1 MGSLAGKSP
10 ANTYKSLLKVA
21 DETNGVSGTA
31 SQIEDGEGTSTC
43 ISVGDDNFK
52 VKPQSDNTTTT
63 FEVENASGSNLLT
76 VDSSNS
82 VVKVGTSQ
90 VSATTQL
97 LTFSCF
103 RLIPNA
109 SGTHMFVPVHGMAE
123 FGANQAQEATGGTGT
138 DPDATLDKGATT
150 DELINMLFNVPFNI
164 TIDAVKVFAS
174 TDQDT
179 DCTLNYH
186 LMSYTMVADG
196 TTNDGNLSGGVV
208 LADGQA
214 TSVDRN
220 VLKSTDL
227 TIQSSSVT
235 SGKVIACFVENETNT
250 DDVNLQVQ
258 VKYHIA

>member
-21 DETNGVSGTA
+21 DETNGVSGSP

-76 VDSSNS
+76 VDTSNS

-97 LTFSCF
+97 LTFAAY
-103 RLIPNA
+103 RLVPSA
-109 SGTHMFVPVHGMAE
+109 SGTHMVVGLGALEYGAAMAE
-123 FGANQAQEATGGTGT
+123 RTLGTGT
-138 DPDATLDKGATT
+138 NPSTSLNSTSTT
-150 DELINMLFNVPFNI
+150 DDYTNAIFPVPFNI
-164 TIDAVKVFAS
+164 TIDAVKVLSS
-174 TDQDT
+174 TDTDT
-179 DCTLNYH
+179 DTTLNFH
-186 LMSYTMVADG
+186 LMSYDMIADG
-196 TTNDGNLSGGVV
+196 TTLDGDLSNGVV

-214 TSVDRN
+214 TSVDRS
-220 VLKSTDL
+220 VTKTTDL

-235 SGKVIACFVENETNT
+235 SGKVIMCTVENETNT
-250 DDVNLQVQ
+250 DDINLQVQ

>member
-21 DETNGVSGTA
+21 DETNGVSDTL
-31 SQIEDGEGTSTC
+31 SQIEDGEGTASCLSVTRAQLQVKGLEDSTGTLQVKKSGGAS
-43 ISVGDDNFK
+43 ILKVDTSNNAVLVG
-52 VKPQSDNTTTT
+52 
-63 FEVENASGSNLLT
+63 
-76 VDSSNS
+76 SSLVN
-82 VVKVGTSQ
+82 
-90 VSATTQL
+90 ATTQL
-97 LTFSCF
+97 LTFSAY
-103 RLIPNA
+103 RLVPY
-109 SGTHMFVPVHGMAE
+109 SSSHHTFVPVHGMSE
-123 FGANQAQEATGGTGT
+123 FVQHVQEIQGGSGT
-138 DPDATLDKGATT
+138 DPNTTIDKTTTT
-150 DELINMLFNVPFNI
+150 DELVNMLFNVPFNM

-186 LMSYTMVADG
+186 LMSYDMVADG
-196 TTNDGNLSGGVV
+196 TTNDGNLSNGTV

-220 VLKSTDL
+220 VIKSTDL

-250 DDVNLQVQ
+250 DDINIQVQ

>member
-21 DETNGVSGTA
+21 DETNGVSGSA

-43 ISVGDDNFK
+43 LQISTTVAHLKPASDVNAALKVERANGDD
-52 VKPQSDNTTTT
+52 
-63 FEVENASGSNLLT
+63 LLT
-76 VDSSNS
+76 VDTNNS
-82 VVKVGTSQ
+82 LVKVGTSQ

-97 LTFSCF
+97 LTFSAY
-103 RLIPNA
+103 RLVPY
-109 SGTHMFVPVHGMAE
+109 SSSHHTFVPVNGMSE
-123 FGANQAQEATGGTGT
+123 FVQHAQEIQGGSGT
-138 DPDATLDKGATT
+138 DPNTTLDKTTTT
-150 DELINMLFNVPFNI
+150 DELVNMLFNVPFNM

-186 LMSYTMVADG
+186 LMSYDMVADG
-196 TTNDGNLSGGVV
+196 TTNDGNLSNGTV

-220 VLKSTDL
+220 VIKSTDL

-250 DDVNLQVQ
+250 DDINIQVQ

>member
-1 MGSLAGKSP
+1 MGRLAGKSP

-21 DETNGVSGTA
+21 DETNGVTGTL
-31 SQIEDGEGTSTC
+31 SNVEDGEGTSSSLNVSNSQTR
-43 ISVGDDNFK
+43 INPSANTTATFRVNTA
-52 VKPQSDNTTTT
+52 DNT
-63 FEVENASGSNLLT
+63 NLFI
-76 VDSSNS
+76 VDTNNS
-82 VVKVGTSQ
+82 LVKVGTSQ

-109 SGTHMFVPVHGMAE
+109 AGTHMFVPVHGMAE
-123 FGANQAQEATGGTGT
+123 FGANQAQELTGGTGT
-138 DPDATLDKGATT
+138 DPDTSQDKGATT
-150 DELINMLFNVPFNI
+150 DELVNMLFNVPFNI

-186 LMSYTMVADG
+186 LMSFDMVSDG
-196 TTNDGNLSGGVV
+196 TTNDGNLTNGTV

-235 SGKVIACFVENETNT
+235 SGKVIACFVENVTNT
-250 DDVNLQVQ
+250 DDINIQVQ

>member
-97 LTFSCF
+97 LTFAVYKLQPSG
-103 RLIPNA
+103 A
-109 SGTHMFVPVHGMAE
+109 GTHQFIGLGSAE
-123 FGANQAQEATGGTGT
+123 YVSNNVELSAGTGT
-138 DPDATLDKGATT
+138 DPDTSIDKGTGTRYTASH
-150 DELINMLFNVPFNI
+150 IFPVPFNA
-164 TIDAVKVFAS
+164 TIDAVKVLS
-174 TDQDT
+174 TVDGAT
-179 DCTLNYH
+179 DVTLNFH
-186 LMSYTMVADG
+186 LMSYDMVNDG
-196 TTNDGNLSGGVV
+196 TTNDGNLSNGAV

-214 TSVDRN
+214 TALDRN

-250 DDVNLQVQ
+250 NDINIQVQ

>member
-21 DETNGVSGTA
+21 DETNGVSGTL
-31 SQIEDGEGTSTC
+31 STVEDGEGTSSSL
-43 ISVGDDNFK
+43 SVSQGQIMIYPN
-52 VKPQSDNTTTT
+52 SDTIRTLR
-63 FEVENASGSNLLT
+63 VRNASGTDLLV
-76 VDSSNS
+76 VDTSNS
-82 VVKVGTSQ
+82 LVKVGTSQ

-97 LTFSCF
+97 LSFTGYRVVPYGAGYHS
-103 RLIPNA
+103 
-109 SGTHMFVPVHGMAE
+109 FVPVNGMAE
-123 FGANQAQEATGGTGT
+123 FGTGAAQEVQGGSGT
-138 DPDATLDKGATT
+138 DPNTSIDKADFT
-150 DELINMLFNVPFNI
+150 DELACMLFYVPYNMV
-164 TIDAVKVFAS
+164 IDAGRVLVS

-179 DCTLNYH
+179 DCTINVH
-186 LMSYTMVADG
+186 LMSYDMVADG
-196 TTNDGNLSGGVV
+196 TTNDGNLSNGTV

-220 VLKSTDL
+220 VIKSIDM

-250 DDVNLQVQ
+250 DDINLQVQ

>member
-82 VVKVGTSQ
+82 LVKVGTSQ

-97 LTFSCF
+97 LTFSGY
-103 RLIPNA
+103 RIVPNTA
-109 SGTHMFVPVHGMAE
+109 GTHIWYKFCSR
-123 FGANQAQEATGGTGT
+123 N
-138 DPDATLDKGATT
+138 DKW
-150 DELINMLFNVPFNI
+150 NRNRPFYFC
-164 TIDAVKVFAS
+164 KS
-174 TDQDT
+174 
-179 DCTLNYH
+179 
-186 LMSYTMVADG
+186 
-196 TTNDGNLSGGVV
+196 
-208 LADGQA
+208 
-214 TSVDRN
+214 RN
-220 VLKSTDL
+220 R
-227 TIQSSSVT
+227 
-235 SGKVIACFVENETNT
+235 N
-250 DDVNLQVQ
+250 
-258 VKYHIA
+258 

>member
-21 DETNGVSGTA
+21 DETNGVTSTV
-31 SQIEDGEGTSTC
+31 SQVEDGEGTSTC

-52 VKPQSDNTTTT
+52 VKPQNDNTTTT

-97 LTFSCF
+97 LTFSAF
-103 RLIPNA
+103 RIVPTA
-109 SGTHMFVPVHGMAE
+109 GSHYFVPVHGMAE
-123 FGANQAQEATGGTGT
+123 FGTNQAHEITGGSGT
-138 DPDATLDKGATT
+138 DPDTTIDKTSTT
-150 DELINMLFNVPFNI
+150 DDTVNMLFNVPFNM
-164 TIDAVKVFAS
+164 TIDAVKVFVS

-179 DCTLNYH
+179 DTTINVHLN
-186 LMSYTMVADG
+186 SFDMVADG
-196 TTNDGNLSGGVV
+196 TTNDGNLSNGTV

-220 VLKSTDL
+220 VLKSIDL

-235 SGKVIACFVENETNT
+235 SGKVIACFVENVTNT
-250 DDVNLQVQ
+250 DDINIQVQ

>member
-97 LTFSCF
+97 LTFAVYKLQPSG
-103 RLIPNA
+103 A
-109 SGTHMFVPVHGMAE
+109 GTHQFIGLGSAE
-123 FGANQAQEATGGTGT
+123 YVSNNV
-138 DPDATLDKGATT
+138 
-150 DELINMLFNVPFNI
+150 EL
-164 TIDAVKVFAS
+164 
-174 TDQDT
+174 
-179 DCTLNYH
+179 
-186 LMSYTMVADG
+186 
-196 TTNDGNLSGGVV
+196 
-208 LADGQA
+208 
-214 TSVDRN
+214 R
-220 VLKSTDL
+220 
-227 TIQSSSVT
+227 
-235 SGKVIACFVENETNT
+235 E
-250 DDVNLQVQ
+250 
-258 VKYHIA
+258 

>member
-76 VDSSNS
+76 VDTSNS

-97 LTFSCF
+97 INWLVY
-103 RLIPNA
+103 RLVPA
-109 SGTHMFVPVHGMAE
+109 SAGNHYFVPLGGME
-123 FGANQAQEATGGTGT
+123 MGASVGSEISAGSGT
-138 DPDATLDKGATT
+138 DPSTSFDTGNYT
-150 DELINMLFNVPFNI
+150 DELVLMVFPIPYNI
-164 TIDAVKVFAS
+164 TIDACKALIS
-174 TDQDT
+174 TETDT
-179 DCTLNYH
+179 DCTVNVH
-186 LMSYTMVADG
+186 LLSFDMVNDG
-196 TTNDGNLSGGVV
+196 TTNDGNFSNGTV

-214 TSVDRN
+214 TAIDNAVIKTVDC
-220 VLKSTDL
+220 

-235 SGKVIACFVENETNT
+235 SGKIIACFVENVTNT
-250 DDVNLQVQ
+250 DYITIQVQ

>member
-97 LTFSCF
+97 LTFSAF
-103 RLIPNA
+103 RIVPTA
-109 SGTHMFVPVHGMAE
+109 GSHYFVPVHGMAE
-123 FGANQAQEATGGTGT
+123 FGTNQAHEITGGSGT
-138 DPDATLDKGATT
+138 DPDTTIDKTSTT
-150 DELINMLFNVPFNI
+150 DDTVNMLFNVPFNM
-164 TIDAVKVFAS
+164 TIDAVKVFVS

-179 DCTLNYH
+179 DTTINVHLN
-186 LMSYTMVADG
+186 SFDMVADG
-196 TTNDGNLSGGVV
+196 TTNDGNLSNGTV

-220 VLKSTDL
+220 VLKSIDL

-235 SGKVIACFVENETNT
+235 SGKVIACFVENVTNT
-250 DDVNLQVQ
+250 DDINIQVQ

>member
-97 LTFSCF
+97 LEFSAMNY
-103 RLIPNA
+103 RPSSSGAHMVIGRGSQEYVSA
-109 SGTHMFVPVHGMAE
+109 S
-123 FGANQAQEATGGTGT
+123 QEQNLGTGT
-138 DPDATLDKGATT
+138 DPATSKDWGTSTQYQTT
-150 DELINMLFNVPFNI
+150 FLFPVPYNI
-164 TIDAVKVFAS
+164 TIDACKALLS
-174 TDQDT
+174 GDSDT
-179 DCTLNYH
+179 DIVLNVH
-186 LMSYTMVADG
+186 LMSYDMVNDG
-196 TTNDGNLSGGVV
+196 TTNDGNLSNGTV

-214 TSVDRN
+214 TAVDRS
-220 VLKSTDL
+220 VCKTVDC

-235 SGKVIACFVENETNT
+235 SGKVILCTVENETNT
-250 DDVNLQVQ
+250 NDIHAQVQ

>member
-97 LTFSCF
+97 LTF
-103 RLIPNA
+103 NA
-109 SGTHMFVPVHGMAE
+109 YRIVPASAGTHYLVGLP
-123 FGANQAQEATGGTGT
+123 TGEYVSHNVEIQIGTGT
-138 DPDATLDKGATT
+138 DPDTSKDAGSSTQYFTNF
-150 DELINMLFNVPFNI
+150 IFPVPYNI
-164 TIDAVKVFAS
+164 TIDACKALIS
-174 TDQDT
+174 SYDDT
-179 DCTLNYH
+179 DIVVNTH
-186 LMSYTMVADG
+186 LMSYDMVADG
-196 TTNDGNLSGGVV
+196 TTNDGNLSNGTV

-214 TSVDRN
+214 TAVDRN
-220 VLKSTDL
+220 VIKTVDC
-227 TIQSSSVT
+227 TIQNSSVT
-235 SGKVIACFVENETNT
+235 SGKVIACTVENVTNT
-250 DDVNLQVQ
+250 HYINIQVQ

>member
-21 DETNGVSGTA
+21 DETNGVTGTL
-31 SQIEDGEGTSTC
+31 STVEDGEGTSSSL
-43 ISVGDDNFK
+43 SVSQGQIMIYPN
-52 VKPQSDNTTTT
+52 SDTIRTLR
-63 FEVENASGSNLLT
+63 VRNASGTDLLV
-76 VDSSNS
+76 VDTNNS
-82 VVKVGTSQ
+82 LVKVGTSQ

-97 LTFSCF
+97 LTFSAY
-103 RLIPNA
+103 RLVTGSAGNHNMIAVGGN
-109 SGTHMFVPVHGMAE
+109 G
-123 FGANQAQEATGGTGT
+123 FGANIAEISCGSGT
-138 DPDATLDKGATT
+138 DPNTTVDKTTVT
-150 DELINMLFNVPFNI
+150 DELVNMLFNVPFNMV
-164 TIDAVKVFAS
+164 IDAVKVFVS

-179 DCTLNYH
+179 DTTLNYH
-186 LMSYTMVADG
+186 LMSYDMVADG
-196 TTNDGNLSGGVV
+196 TTNDGDLSNGTV

-250 DDVNLQVQ
+250 DDINIQVQ

>member
-31 SQIEDGEGTSTC
+31 YQKEDGEGTSTC

-76 VDSSNS
+76 VDTSNS

-97 LTFSCF
+97 LTFSAF
-103 RLIPNA
+103 KLSPA
-109 SGTHMFVPVHGMAE
+109 SAGTHYLVSLGTGEYVSFNAE
-123 FGANQAQEATGGTGT
+123 IQIGTGT
-138 DPDATLDKGATT
+138 DPDTSKDGGTATQYFVNL
-150 DELINMLFNVPFNI
+150 LFPVSYNI
-164 TIDAVKVFAS
+164 TIDACKSFISSEA
-174 TDQDT
+174 DT
-179 DCTLNYH
+179 DIVVNTH
-186 LMSYTMVADG
+186 LMSYDMVKDG
-196 TTNDGNLSGGVV
+196 TTNDGNLTNGTV

-214 TSVDRN
+214 TAVDRN
-220 VLKSTDL
+220 VIKTLDM

-250 DDVNLQVQ
+250 DDITIQVQ

>member
-97 LTFSCF
+97 LTFASY
-103 RLIPNA
+103 RIVPNS
-109 SGTHMFVPVHGMAE
+109 SGSHMFIALGGTN
-123 FGANQAQEATGGTGT
+123 FGANTHPESNAGTGT
-138 DPDATLDKGATT
+138 DPSTSIAFGTSK
-150 DELINMLFNVPFNI
+150 DEMVLSFFPVSYNM
-164 TIDAVKVFAS
+164 TIDAVKVLSS
-174 TDQDT
+174 TDTDT
-179 DCTLNYH
+179 DTTLNFH
-186 LMSYTMVADG
+186 LMSYDFVNDG
-196 TTNDGNLSGGVV
+196 TTNDGNISNGTV

-214 TSVDRN
+214 TAVDRS
-220 VLKSTDL
+220 VIKTTDL

-235 SGKVIACFVENETNT
+235 SGKVIACCVENETNT
-250 DDVNLQVQ
+250 DDINIQVQ